1 MHFVQQN
8 VHTEQVIQYSY
19 MYQLHNTA
27 QLAKYCKVSLK
38 VWHIKIYLEEALH
51 RSVFKEEINLVYNTF
66 ACFHVFRL
74 DLWTAGEKPPGTV
87 SSFICLSLSLHIWL
101 RFGWS
106 KPTCHYEINANENT
120 FSAAKQ
126 ALAEGKERVHVD
138 V

>member
-27 QLAKYCKVSLK
+27 QLAKYCKASLK
-38 VWHIKIYLEEALH
+38 LWHLKIYLEKALR

-66 ACFHVFRL
+66 ACFHVFGP

-87 SSFICLSLSLHIWL
+87 SSFIYLSLFTS
-101 RFGWS
+101 
-106 KPTCHYEINANENT
+106 
-120 FSAAKQ
+120 
-126 ALAEGKERVHVD
+126 D
-138 V
+138 

>member
-27 QLAKYCKVSLK
+27 QLAKYCKASLK
-38 VWHIKIYLEEALH
+38 LWHLKIYLEKALR

-66 ACFHVFRL
+66 ACFHVFGP
-74 DLWTAGEKPPGTV
+74 DLWTASRHCEL
-87 SSFICLSLSLHIWL
+87 IYLSLSLNIWL

-106 KPTCHYEINANENT
+106 KPTCHYESNANENT

-126 ALAEGKERVHVD
+126 ALAEGKERVDVD